1 MARLGILFPGQ
12 GAQYPGMGKAL
23 WERFQLVRDLFAEAS
38 EILGRD
44 IARLC
49 FDSPDDLLRET
60 DTAQPCLYLVGYA
73 SWRALE
79 TILDGRH
86 TVVVAAGHSLGEYTA
101 LAAAGAVSFVDGLT
115 LVAER
120 GRLMRRA
127 SDVSRGTMLAIL
139 GLDVDRV
146 EDSCLASRRDGGTD
160 EVVVVANDNA
170 PGQVVISGTPDAVAR
185 ASVHAREMGARRV
198 VPIATGGAFHS
209 PLMDSVAPELK
220 RAIAGSTIGP
230 AACPVVANT
239 TGRSM
244 REAADIRDE
253 LTAQLSGRVRWTESV
268 RRMTDFQVDRLV
280 EAAPGQVLAGLTRR
294 IDPTLSVLSIA
305 GGDSLE
311 ALADSL

>member
-1 MARLGILFPGQ
+1 MARIGILFPGQ
-12 GAQYPGMGKAL
+12 GAQHPGMGKAL
-23 WERFQLVRDLFAEAS
+23 WERFALVRDLFAEAS
-38 EILGRD
+38 EALGRD
-44 IARLC
+44 FARLC
-49 FDSPDDLLRET
+49 FDSPDDVLRET
-60 DTAQPCLYLVGYA
+60 DTAQPCLYLAGYA

-79 TILDGRH
+79 IMLDGRH

-101 LAAAGAVSFVDGLT
+101 LAAAGALTFVDGLG

-127 SDVSRGTMLAIL
+127 GDVSRGTMLAIL

-146 EDSCLASRRDGGTD
+146 EEACLAARRDGSAD

-198 VPIATGGAFHS
+198 VPIATSGAFHS
-209 PLMDSVAPELK
+209 PLMDPVVADLK
-220 RAIAGSTIGP
+220 RAIDRTAIGRV
-230 AACPVVANT
+230 ACPIVANT
-239 TGRSM
+239 TARPL

-253 LTAQLSGRVRWTESV
+253 LTAQVSGRVRWTESV

-280 EAAPGQVLAGLTRR
+280 EATPGQVLAGLTRR
-294 IDPTLSVLSIA
+294 IDPALPVLSIA
-305 GGDSLE
+305 GGDALE
-311 ALADSL
+311 NLADSL